1 LRGLLTYRFAFVFE
15 YTMICLFLYDM
26 IFKEDTITAIITPPG
41 VGAVSVI
48 RVSGE
53 NAIPVCDK
61 IFSGASRLADAKS
74 HTLKYGKIIAPGS
87 ISHGSVASNN
97 STHGSSA
104 HGGEVIDDVVVSVFR
119 APHSYTGEDSVEIS
133 CHGNPNITR
142 RITEL
147 LYDLGVRNA
156 EAGEFT
162 KRAFLN
168 GRIDLSQAEA
178 VMELISARS
187 DASLRGARNQLDG
200 LLSSK
205 VNALRSMLINTS
217 SLVELELDFA
227 EEDIE
232 FVERTELIS
241 RINAIIAEIEALLE
255 SYGFGRL
262 MRDGVNVALVGQP
275 NVGKSSLLNYLL
287 KEYRAIVSSIPGT
300 TRDIIREEVMIDGV
314 LFRLF
319 DTAGIRE
326 TEDEIEIE
334 GVRRSREA
342 VQNADLVLFIN
353 DVVQNISVDLYDE
366 IRSLTDES
374 KILIVLNKID
384 LDHPALLKSDIAIS
398 AKTGAGI
405 DSLFSLLKERAL
417 GAQTYSEKSAV
428 VSNSR
433 HYNCLKRANEYLKQA
448 LNSSESALSG
458 EFISVDL
465 RNAENALA
473 EITGDITTDDILNN
487 IFMHFCIGK

>member
-1 LRGLLTYRFAFVFE
+1 
-15 YTMICLFLYDM
+15 MIL
-26 IFKEDTITAIITPPG
+26 KEDTITAIITPSG

-48 RVSGE
+48 RISGD
-53 NAIPVCDK
+53 NAIQSAGR
-61 IFSGASRLADAKS
+61 IFSGSTPLEEAKT
-74 HTLKYGKIIAPGS
+74 HTLKYG
-87 ISHGSVASNN
+87 SVVSP
-97 STHGSSA
+97 S
-104 HGGEVIDDVVVSVFR
+104 GEVIDDVVVSVFR
-119 APHSYTGEDSVEIS
+119 SPNSYTGEDCIEIS

-142 RITEL
+142 KITEL

-156 EAGEFT
+156 EPGEFT

-187 DASLRGARNQLDG
+187 EASLRGARNQLDG
-200 LLSSK
+200 VLSAK
-205 VNALRSMLINTS
+205 VNALRGMLVHTS

-227 EEDIE
+227 EEDLE
-232 FVERTELIS
+232 FVERAELIS
-241 RINAIIAEIEALLE
+241 RTEGIISEIDQLLGT
-255 SYGFGRL
+255 YGFGRL

-300 TRDIIREEVMIDGV
+300 TRDIIREEVVIDGI
-314 LFRLF
+314 LYRLF

-326 TEDEIEIE
+326 TQDEIEKE

-342 VQNADLVLFIN
+342 VKDADVVLFIN
-353 DVVQNISVDLYDE
+353 DVVQNISVELYDE
-366 IRSLTDES
+366 IRKLTDS
-374 KILIVLNKID
+374 KKIIVVLNKVD
-384 LDHPALLKSDIAIS
+384 LDHPALLKSDVAIS
-398 AKTGAGI
+398 AKTGKGI
-405 DSLFSLLKERAL
+405 DELFEILKDRAA
-417 GAQTYSEKSAV
+417 GSASYSEKSAV
-428 VSNSR
+428 VSNMR
-433 HYNCLKRANEYLKQA
+433 HYNCLKRARVHLDEA
-448 LNSSESALSG
+448 LTSCKNGLSG

-473 EITGDITTDDILNN
+473 EITGEITSDDILNN